1 VFVPVHVYGEW
12 GDVKW
17 KGQNFDIE
25 FITELLGES
34 RWHGQ
39 QKIALANYV
48 NGGKVVF
55 TLQCDV
61 AM

>member
-1 VFVPVHVYGEW
+1 MEGAEFL
-12 GDVKW
+12 
-17 KGQNFDIE
+17 E
-25 FITELLGES
+25 FITELLRES

-39 QKIALANYV
+39 QKIALANYI

-55 TLQCDV
+55 ALQCDV

>member
-1 VFVPVHVYGEW
+1 VYGEW

-34 RWHGQ
+34 SWHGQ